1 MLLDAQ
7 RVAGAAGNAFF
18 LGGYFRAIRE
28 QSIERWETLLDELM
42 FDNALARIVP
52 ELAWRGGFLTDRAAR
67 RVLAM
72 ARSGAVE
79 SERFGMFA
87 FGSSVAELS
96 EDVFI
101 EWIEFLLAVGTREA
115 VSIGLDLQHFYYG
128 RKESKHPLPQE
139 LTLRLLTA
147 PALFERIEDQPIRQ
161 METYHWTELGK
172 LFARRYPQE
181 RILIAER
188 MLEHFGEDGTV
199 VGDFHS
205 SSHTVLGEIMKRHPV
220 DVWKAATKFIGPPI
234 DSRAYR
240 ITHWLRGDLFDT
252 PGAAGAL
259 SLVPF
264 DAICEWVD
272 ENVEKRAW
280 YLANFVPKELFRR
293 DGVLCLAREVL
304 VRYGGREDVR
314 RNLMMNFSSEGW
326 AGPESLHLEA
336 KKREL
341 LEFRKG
347 ETDSRVKRW
356 IDGYV
361 EVLTKQIER
370 AVIEE
375 ERE

>member
-1 MLLDAQ
+1 MLLNAQ
-7 RVAGAAGNAFF
+7 RVAGPEGNAFF

-28 QSIERWETLLDELM
+28 KNIERWESLLDELTA
-42 FDNALARIVP
+42 DDTLANIVP

-72 ARSGAVE
+72 ARDGVVE
-79 SERFGMFA
+79 IERFQMFA

-96 EDVFI
+96 ESIFI
-101 EWIEFLLAVGTREA
+101 EWVEFLLAVGTREA
-115 VSIGLDLQHFYYG
+115 VSIALDLQHFYYG
-128 RKESKHPLPQE
+128 RKESKHPVPQE

-147 PALFERIEDQPIRQ
+147 PALFERVEGQSTRQ

-181 RILIAER
+181 SILIADK

-205 SSHTVLGEIMKRHPV
+205 SSHAVLGEIMKLHPV
-220 DVWKAATKFIGPPI
+220 DVWKATTKYIGPPI

-240 ITHWLRGDLFDT
+240 TTHWLRGDLFDT
-252 PGAAGAL
+252 PGATGAL
-259 SLVPF
+259 SIIPF
-264 DAICEWVD
+264 DAIFEWVD
-272 ENVEKRAW
+272 ENVEERAW
-280 YLANFVPKELFRR
+280 YLASFVPKQLFRR
-293 DGVLCLAREVL
+293 ESVTCLAREVL
-304 VRYGGREDVR
+304 IRYGAREDVR
-314 RNLMMNFSSEGW
+314 RNLMVNFSSEGW
-326 AGPESLHLEA
+326 AGPRSVHLEA

-347 ETDSRVKRW
+347 ETNAKVKRW
-356 IDGYV
+356 VDGYV
-361 EVLTKQIER
+361 EVLNKQIEQAR
-370 AVIEE
+370 IEE